1 MKRAMVVLLACL
13 GAGWGAAPAQE
24 DVLLK
29 TLAVPAAAGWVDTGL
44 DVEAGQ
50 ELLFR
55 ASGRISLQAGNPEA
69 DCGPAG
75 VDIRSMQQ
83 PVMDHN
89 LGALVGKVAYV
100 LGTRQDEETG
110 EEIRDEI
117 VRVFFIGAENACQMP
132 LTGRLSLGVNE
143 NVLKDNSGEFSVSVW
158 RRSSPALPSLVVRLT
173 TNLAGGGSMR
183 THHRVPSLPRILES
197 N

>member
-1 MKRAMVVLLACL
+1 MKRALVVLLAGL
-13 GAGWGAAPAQE
+13 GSGWSAAPPQ
-24 DVLLK
+24 DVPLK

-50 ELLFR
+50 ELVFR
-55 ASGRISLQAGNPEA
+55 ASGQISLQTGNPEA

-89 LGALVGKVAYV
+89 LGALVGKVAYL
-100 LGTRQDEETG
+100 LGTRKDEETG

-117 VRVFFIGAENACQMP
+117 VRVFFIGAENTCPMP

-143 NVLKDNSGEFSVSVW
+143 NVVKDNGGEFSVSVW
-158 RRSSPALPSLVVRLT
+158 RRSSGAARP
-173 TNLAGGGSMR
+173 
-183 THHRVPSLPRILES
+183 
-197 N
+197 